1 MQIFTPFEYLLIDT
15 ANNFGL
21 DKELYETRIKWV
33 KDNLDNLEDFV
44 DDADSPNMYWKSVFA
59 IREAQNG
66 IPSGH
71 LVGFDSAASGIQLL
85 SVLARCNAGMLNTG
99 VINSV
104 NPLGAPDIYKKC
116 TSVMNSTGYL
126 RKAVKQAL
134 MTFMYGSDMQPK
146 ITFGE
151 GTELDKFYKA
161 AKIVAPEAFDLR
173 SIFINLFQPMAL
185 DHTWEMPD
193 KGVVHKRVWTKKEY
207 KVQEPLLGSSF
218 TFHTS
223 VNEGAEKGLCLAA
236 DITHSIDAYLLRELG
251 RRCNF
256 DMNQLVE
263 CKDLILALRSPGKVT
278 DRSKM
283 MSLVEVEYLTV
294 ETIEEYSDNQLAQL
308 LEQID
313 TSLKFGSFEIVTIHD
328 EFKCHANHMNKLRK
342 HYNTILWE
350 MYNSELLNDIVHQ
363 ISGQYVQTNPI
374 DNNVADAILESDYAI
389 N

>member
-104 NPLGAPDIYKKC
+104 NPVGAPDIYKKC
-116 TSVMNSTGYL
+116 TGVMNSTGYL